1 MQLLRKDGKFKM
13 MNVRDSI
20 MHVEEDDERRY
31 KIIDVPKKNVV
42 DQNLTYE
49 QALMWID
56 NHDNTLG
63 VRYRMESMEEK
74 SYEL

>member
-1 MQLLRKDGKFKM
+1 M

-20 MHVEEDDERRY
+20 MHVEEDDERCY
-31 KIIDVPKKNVV
+31 KIIDVSKKNVV

-63 VRYRMESMEEK
+63 VRYRMEKM
-74 SYEL
+74 